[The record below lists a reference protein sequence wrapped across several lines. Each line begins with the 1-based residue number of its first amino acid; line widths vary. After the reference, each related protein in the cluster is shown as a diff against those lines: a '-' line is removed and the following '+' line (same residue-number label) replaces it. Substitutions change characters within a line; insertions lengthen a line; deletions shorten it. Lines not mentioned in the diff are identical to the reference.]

1 MDRAAVLDQ
10 LCRLLRGEPVP
21 RPAWKEILE
30 LANLA
35 LITPRLEHC
44 LEAAEAPTDVS
55 TFVREVADRNRQRNR
70 RLFEAMGEAAARLN
84 AVDVTPLVIKGGA
97 CLARTGGRCDRVL
110 SDLDLVVRPDQI
122 DLVVA
127 TLVEAGFSVL
137 SRQAG
142 AGLHAVAELARP
154 TDVGAIDLHQR
165 PPGPPG
171 FVSRQ
176 AILQGA
182 HVTQISAGRVRTPAP
197 HMHIFLQA
205 LHDQLHDAGYWRG
218 GFDLRH
224 AWDIADLIHDEAG
237 VDWGALA
244 ALPQT
249 TLTAHAVNAQI
260 LACHALTGAPIP
272 ADAAGLRARLQY
284 GRQHLQ
290 YRFPSLRTGVAIL
303 AMISEAANLGP
314 HRKQDRLARAT
325 EGLPPAATGVVASL
339 DRLRQVLAPPPV
351 LAD

>member
-1 MDRAAVLDQ
+1 MDSAAVLDQ
-10 LCRLLRGEPVP
+10 VCRLLRGQPVSH
-21 RPAWKEILE
+21 PAWNEILE

-44 LEAAEAPTDVS
+44 LEAAEAPADVS

-70 RLFEAMGEAAARLN
+70 RLFEAMGEAAAKLN

-110 SDLDLVVRPDQI
+110 SDLYLVVRPDQI
-122 DLVVA
+122 DLVVT
-127 TLVEAGFSVL
+127 TLGEAGFSVL
-137 SRQAG
+137 NRYSG
-142 AGLHAVAELARP
+142 ADLHAIAELARP

-182 HVTQISAGRVRTPAP
+182 HVTPVGAGRVRTPAP

-205 LHDQLHDAGYWRG
+205 LHDQLHDGGYWRG

-224 AWDIADLIHDEAG
+224 AWDIADLIRDEPSM
-237 VDWGALA
+237 DWAALRD
-244 ALPQT
+244 LPQT

-272 ADAAGLRARLQY
+272 ADAKRLRARLHY
-284 GRQHLQ
+284 RRQHLQ
-290 YRFPSLRTGVAIL
+290 YRFPSLRNGVAVV

-314 HRKQDRLARAT
+314 HRRQDSLARET
-325 EGLPPAATGVVASL
+325 EGLPPVDSGFAASL
-339 DRLRQVLAPPPV
+339 DRLRQILAPPPAI
-351 LAD
+351 AD